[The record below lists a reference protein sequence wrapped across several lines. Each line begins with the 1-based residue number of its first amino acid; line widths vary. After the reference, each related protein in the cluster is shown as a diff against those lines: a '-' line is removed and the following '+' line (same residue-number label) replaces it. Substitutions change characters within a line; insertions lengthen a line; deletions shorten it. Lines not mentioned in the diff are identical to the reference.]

1 MNSEDAKTRRN
12 LTGWIKMFDI
22 IQWTLALAL
31 SAPFVWFFF
40 IRTPGVIK
48 EAREIAAQVRGQV
61 GESELAAYL
70 AASEQ
75 EIQRGTLPPTNCV
88 PSWVRGIQTS
98 HARLGASSRLAGTN
112 LTITAVWADGRGFI
126 GMNISNDPKAHPER
140 GRRMGKYTVMAWTN
154 CSITVATEGY

>member
-1 MNSEDAKTRRN
+1 MNSEGTKTRRN
-12 LTGWIKMFDI
+12 PTGWIKMFDI

-40 IRTPGVIK
+40 IRTPGVVK

-61 GESELAAYL
+61 GESELTAYL

-75 EIQRGTLPPTNCV
+75 EIQRGTLSPTNCV

-98 HARLGASSRLAGTN
+98 HARLGASSRLVGTN
-112 LTITAVWADGRGFI
+112 LTVTAVWADGRGFI
-126 GMNISNDPKAHPER
+126 GMTISDNPEAHRKR
-140 GRRMGKYTVMAWTN
+140 GRWKGESTVMAWTN